1 MDKRKKMPDTF
12 QVQTTLSTDETVYL
26 YKLLFYLEGL
36 MRNKDTKGFDIKH
49 KDIKRLLREE
59 RIKLD
64 WKNPV
69 QPHGTRDKL
78 VFANT
83 STVCYA
89 FLKHIRNAFAHGTL
103 TKEKNL
109 FLIIDKYRGK
119 YTMYGTI
126 NPKKLFQLIDVM
138 IKARK

>member
-1 MDKRKKMPDTF
+1 MNKKRNLPDTF
-12 QVQTTLSTDETVYL
+12 QVQTTLNTDETVYL

-36 MRNKDTKGFDIKH
+36 MRNNSTTGFDINH
-49 KDIKRLLREE
+49 KGIKRFLRETQIE
-59 RIKLD
+59 LD
-64 WKNPV
+64 WKNPI

-78 VFANT
+78 VFTNT

-103 TKEKNL
+103 TKDKNL
-109 FLIIDKYRGK
+109 FLITDKYRGK

-138 IKARK
+138 IKTRK

>member
-36 MRNKDTKGFDIKH
+36 MRNNDTKGFKINH
-49 KDIKRLLREE
+49 KDIKRLLREG
-59 RIKLD
+59 RIELD

-69 QPHGTRDKL
+69 QPHETRDKL

-83 STVCYA
+83 STASFA

-109 FLIIDKYRGK
+109 FLITDKYRGK